1 MPERLNGDFD
11 FTVSLEHVDR
21 VLHPGDRHRLPARRL
36 ASANDD
42 FISLDPQDAV
52 RPMPGE
58 RVDVATDERLEMGSR
73 ADHCDA
79 RSIFLASRSR

>member
-1 MPERLNGDFD
+1 
-11 FTVSLEHVDR
+11 
-21 VLHPGDRHRLPARRL
+21 
-36 ASANDD
+36 
-42 FISLDPQDAV
+42 
-52 RPMPGE
+52 MPGE